1 MFLKGTVAKSEQIA
15 KFCLTL
21 GPRMVVL
28 KLGSKGALLATGDH
42 VDHRSHPETKR
53 FLPPRANDIDG
64 GPKRRFLKQGSF

>member
-1 MFLKGTVAKSEQIA
+1 
-15 KFCLTL
+15 
-21 GPRMVVL
+21 MVVL